1 MGTKTGITSN
11 VFSLVMVIAAATA
24 AILIVSTSPKVNAQ
38 NESWTSS
45 FNMGDCNFST
55 TGTNPYFILQPGYQL
70 VFAGVEDGESLN
82 VTVTVSNE
90 TKVVGDGIVTRVV
103 EERTVNSETNDLK
116 EITRDYF
123 AICDKT
129 NSVFYFG
136 EDVNNYENGELV
148 DHEGSWLH
156 GSNNARAGLIM
167 PGTVLLGS
175 RYYQEIAPDVALD
188 KAEIV
193 SMNQTVSVPA
203 GSFRDVIKMTETN
216 DLEPGIQEDN
226 LHALGIGQV
235 IDNELELVSHG
246 YSR

>member
-1 MGTKTGITSN
+1 MKTKSDIGFN
-11 VFSLVMVIAAATA
+11 VFPIIIAIAATS
-24 AILIVSTSPKVNAQ
+24 AILIVGTSPNVNAQ
-38 NESWTSS
+38 NGSWTSS
-45 FNMGDCNFST
+45 FIMADCNFST

-70 VFAGVEDGESLN
+70 VFAGVEDGEPLK

-90 TKVVGDGIVTRVV
+90 TKVVRDGIIARIV
-103 EERTVNSETNDLK
+103 EEKTVNSDTNDLK

-156 GSNNARAGLIM
+156 GSDSARAGLIM
-167 PGTVLLGS
+167 PGTILLGS
-175 RYYQEIAPDVALD
+175 RYYQEIAPEVALD

-193 SMNQTVSVPA
+193 SMNQTLSIPA
-203 GSFRDVIKMTETN
+203 GSFRDVVKMIETN

-235 IDNELELVSHG
+235 IDNELELVSYG
-246 YSR
+246 YSK